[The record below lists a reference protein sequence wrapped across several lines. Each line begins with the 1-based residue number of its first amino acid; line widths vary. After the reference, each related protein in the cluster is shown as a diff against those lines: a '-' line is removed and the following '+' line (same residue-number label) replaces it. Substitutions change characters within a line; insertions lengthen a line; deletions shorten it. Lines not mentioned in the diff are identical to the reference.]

1 MPHWLDLALGIF
13 FGNYVMPMLLWLGI
27 MAIVG
32 VVAGIGYL
40 YSEFREHHKKV
51 KQYKEH
57 RELAARRVIHQIE
70 SDRDK
75 VAR

>member
-13 FGNYVMPMLLWLGI
+13 FGNYVMPILLYLGV

-32 VVAGIGYL
+32 VGAGIVYL
-40 YSEFREHHKKV
+40 YSEFAEHHKKV
-51 KQYKEH
+51 KQY
-57 RELAARRVIHQIE
+57 RELAERRVIHQIE